1 MISRFALCAVLLAI
15 LTNCEPNQLDYT
27 LWPDYK
33 AYQSQSHYR
42 AFAIAPADMGGKNGA
57 TQSWVMGSASDEKSV
72 QAAIDTAMANCEAK
86 ESPHKCR
93 WYAIGNIEVSGLI
106 EPQLDRAIAVYAEN
120 PSTTNADLLANAA
133 EAE

>member
-1 MISRFALCAVLLAI
+1 MISRLALCAVLLAV
-15 LTNCEPNQLDYT
+15 LTNCESYQLNHT

-57 TQSWVMGSASDEKSV
+57 AQSWVMGSASDEKSV
-72 QAAIDTAMANCEAK
+72 QAAIDTAMANCEVK
-86 ESPHKCR
+86 GSPHKCR
-93 WYAIGNIEVSGLI
+93 WYAIGNIEVFSLI
-106 EPQLDRAIAVYAEN
+106 KPQLDRAITVYAEN
-120 PSTTNADLLANAA
+120 PSATNADLLAKPA